1 LEKSENK
8 TCRKNIMAKELP
20 IKIQTILYRIEDNIP
35 LILVVKRSPQDGNFW
50 QTITGTLEID
60 ESIFVSRNRELEE
73 EIGITDAIFDEDEV
87 NRFSWKKEDWTVVEI
102 VYSAVTNTK
111 EIRLSPEHTEYRWL
125 TIDDAIDLVEK
136 VQTKECLIK
145 FKEIKLL

>member
-1 LEKSENK
+1 
-8 TCRKNIMAKELP
+8 MAKELP